1 MPENNNKKKG
11 SKKQQENVS
20 INVEGQEEQALRNHD
35 QEKSNEKEPEGKGQE
50 KGRAGGILGKIW
62 NALEQTPI
70 VGLLFKAMGEVLNT
84 LFGTSGQEQSGDRD
98 KKYKEDPI
106 QPESVR
112 QGEWLNS
119 LVNQEKEQDKKHP
132 KDLDQKEIQK
142 AGEGLKEVVKRD
154 NGSDRPIDGMA
165 PNHTPGEAKQEKDG
179 PQVGG

>member
-1 MPENNNKKKG
+1 MPENYIKKKITKRKNEPPEQG
-11 SKKQQENVS
+11 VS
-20 INVEGQEEQALRNHD
+20 INVKGQEEQALRNHD

-50 KGRAGGILGKIW
+50 EGRTG
-62 NALEQTPI
+62 
-70 VGLLFKAMGEVLNT
+70 VGLLKGIVNFIKGIVHAIFDMPQ
-84 LFGTSGQEQSGDRD
+84 QEQFSDRE
-98 KKYKEDPI
+98 YKEDPI
-106 QPESVR
+106 QSESVR